1 MGKVARQFGVWVVA
15 LAAPAWAAPPA
26 EEMLQMLGSPEYA
39 RRQAASDALL
49 ADRTLAD
56 DALVSLY
63 GAAKTGE
70 QRHRLLAVARHNLLR
85 SARLA
90 RNHKV
95 GESGSIG
102 IAHEGRISSTL
113 PGLNRPAVMV
123 VRTLPGF
130 PAHERLRI
138 GDLILAVDGRQ
149 LVENGRAA
157 LLRQEFPARIR
168 SKKAGQ
174 TVRLSIFRDRR
185 AFDVVLPLAT
195 GRALEEMYPQKIDY
209 ALAEPYRSQWMRLR
223 ARLEALEPPRRDL
236 SNLESAGE

>member
-1 MGKVARQFGVWVVA
+1 MGKVVRQLVVWMVA
-15 LAAPAWAAPPA
+15 VAAPAWAASSA
-26 EEMLQMLGSPEYA
+26 EEILQMLGSPDYA

-63 GAAKTGE
+63 GAARTRE

-85 SARLA
+85 RARLA
-90 RNHKV
+90 RNHKK
-95 GESGSIG
+95 GEAGSIG
-102 IAHEGRISSTL
+102 IAHEGRISSSL

-130 PAHERLRI
+130 PAHERLRS
-138 GDLILAVDGRQ
+138 GDLILAVDGHQ
-149 LVENGRAA
+149 LVENGRPAF
-157 LLRQEFPARIR
+157 LRQEFPVRIR

-174 TVRLSIFRDRR
+174 TVRLSIFRNQR

-195 GRALEEMYPQKIDY
+195 GRALEEMYPQDIGY
-209 ALAEPYRSQWMRLR
+209 VLADPYRSQWMRLR

-236 SNLESAGE
+236 LNGESVGE